1 MRFSTP
7 FRSLHCRYFRAIFA
21 LLAAFFFV
29 AFFPGCA
36 DEASSANR
44 LDDSFR
50 ELSRI
55 ASKGDSVKLEATGL
69 VTRFSY
75 DFYIAAHEVTQGEFF
90 RVTGV
95 PFAEGKEN
103 FPVTDVTFYDA
114 ALYANALSRSKN
126 LDTVYEWTAKAL
138 DANGKCTF
146 LDGFRTNY
154 SASGYRLPTEAEWVY
169 AAKNGWDP
177 KNSGWNSENSDY
189 ALHEV
194 CTIGKNANGLC
205 DMAGNVLEWTGDW
218 MSGLGDTTVTDF
230 VGGSMPNSLNEIIV
244 KGGSFR
250 NAPENIS
257 LKNRGDIYTVTPS
270 MAADYVGFRLVRG
283 AIGQPDFADDQNQK
297 SDYNISVLANA
308 KTLKQKVGTFVSTL
322 AFRDD
327 ETGNI
332 GFVKFASSNPQ
343 VVEIPDTLDAYH
355 PTISPDGKRVAFCTR
370 PEGISGR
377 SELYVRDLDAKGSNL
392 VRLEAESA
400 AIPRWRVVGADTQ
413 IVYVTGAGN
422 NADAAEWKRGS
433 TWTVPFSGGKF
444 GTPEKLFDG
453 TYNAGV
459 SSDGR
464 LAVSGARLLRANAD
478 GKESI
483 WYSGEQACNA
493 SLSDSTKRT
502 LFLDFGGETGK
513 NFAGK
518 NYDAHEMLLIADSSG
533 KLSKMVPSPAGYA
546 FDHTEWVRGREDLAT
561 ATLTNTDGAHAK
573 IALIDVSDSSVLELA
588 EGRELWHPDLW
599 VSNFS
604 SQDVELDP
612 DSAGVYFSN
621 ASGTLSDRIMRYNM
635 ELLWRYKDSANVVV
649 LGSSRPLDGVSPAA
663 FSDSFFVVNLA
674 QTPNTIYFSWDWLQ
688 NYIYPHVKKLKYLI
702 ISLDIDFWW
711 KTALDDSFDYFLK
724 YPGYLYDKNHQYW
737 MDDVPDDL
745 LTLTENAPGN
755 QNDEAYLYSVFLS
768 ADRGRA
774 FMNCISWGGD
784 SVEIVEDTLIHDA
797 KPELIEN
804 SFAELKQIVEFA
816 KERKI
821 FVVGV
826 IFPQNP
832 AYKLTGA
839 YGRYGIRRSSA
850 SKLIDR
856 LKTLENSYS
865 NFILMDENKMGN
877 HDYSDSLA
885 MDFDHLCDAGA
896 KQLSTRLDSLLRT
909 LK

>member
-1 MRFSTP
+1 MRFSTL
-7 FRSLHCRYFRAIFA
+7 FRSLRCRFRLAIFA
-21 LLAAFFFV
+21 LPVALFCAFFS
-29 AFFPGCA
+29 GCA
-36 DEASSANR
+36 DEASSASR

-50 ELSRI
+50 DFSRI
-55 ASKGDSVKLEATGL
+55 LSKGDSVKLEATGL
-69 VTRFSY
+69 ISRFSY
-75 DFYIAAHEVTQGEFF
+75 DFYIAAHEVTQGEYF

-103 FPVTDVTFYDA
+103 FPVANVTFYDA
-114 ALYANALSRSKN
+114 VLYANALSLSMK
-126 LDTVYEWTAKAL
+126 LDTVYEWTSKAL
-138 DANGKCTF
+138 DADGKCTY
-146 LDGFRTNY
+146 LDGFRTDY
-154 SASGYRLPTEAEWVY
+154 SANGYRLPTEAEWVY
-169 AAKNGWDP
+169 AAKSGWNP
-177 KNSGWNSENSDY
+177 KSFGWNSENSDY
-189 ALHEV
+189 ASREV
-194 CTIGKNANGLC
+194 CTIGKNSNGIC

-218 MSGLGDTTVTDF
+218 MSGLGDTVVTDF
-230 VGGSMPNSLNEIIV
+230 VGGNAPNSLNEIIV

-257 LKNRGDIYTVTPS
+257 LKNRGDVYTVTPS
-270 MAADYVGFRLVRG
+270 MSADYVGFRLVRG
-283 AIGQPDFADDQNQK
+283 AIGEPDFADNQDQK
-297 SDYNISVLANA
+297 SDYDITVLSKAR
-308 KTLKQKVGTFVSTL
+308 TLKNKVGTFVSTL

-332 GFVKFASSNPQ
+332 GFVRFASSNPQ
-343 VVEIPDTLDAYH
+343 AIEIADTLDAYH
-355 PTISPDGKRVAFCTR
+355 PAISPDGKRVAFCTR
-370 PEGISGR
+370 PEGISGK

-392 VRLEAESA
+392 VKLDAESA

-413 IVYVTGAGN
+413 IVYVTSAGN
-422 NADAAEWKRGS
+422 NADAADWKRGS
-433 TWTVPFSGGKF
+433 TWAVPFSGGKF

-453 TYNAGV
+453 TYNGGV
-459 SSDGR
+459 SADGN
-464 LAVSGARLLRANAD
+464 LAVSGARLLRANAN
-478 GKESI
+478 GKESV

-493 SLSDSTKRT
+493 SLSDTAKRT

-513 NFAGK
+513 SFAGK
-518 NYDAHEMLLIADSSG
+518 GYDAHEMLLVADSSG
-533 KLSKMVPSPAGYA
+533 MLSKMVPAPAGYA
-546 FDHTEWVRGREDLAT
+546 FDHTEWVRGREDFAV
-561 ATLTNTDGAHAK
+561 ATLTNADGAHSK
-573 IALIDVSDSSVLELA
+573 IALVNVADSSVLELA

-599 VSNFS
+599 VAESS
-604 SQDVELDP
+604 SQSVDLDP

-663 FSDSFFVVNLA
+663 FSDSFFVINLA

-688 NYIYPHVKKLKYLI
+688 KYIYPHVKKLKYLI

-711 KTALDDSFDYFLK
+711 KTAKDDAFDSFLK

-737 MDDVPDDL
+737 MDDVPEEL

-784 SVEIVEDTLIHDA
+784 SVEIVEDTLIDEA
-797 KPELIEN
+797 KPKLIEN
-804 SFAELKQIVEFA
+804 SFAELKQLVEFA
-816 KERKI
+816 NERKI

-832 AYKLTGA
+832 AYKSTGA
-839 YGRYGIRRSSA
+839 YGRYGLRRSSA
-850 SKLIDR
+850 SKLIER
-856 LKTLENSYS
+856 LKALENSYS

-896 KQLSTRLDSLLRT
+896 KRLSSRLDSLLKT